1 MSSMYSPEYMLWN
14 GKAFQELELADSSSY
29 TMELA
34 ERLLDHY
41 MVRNGTTYEFVYSV
55 LDADRRKVLFF
66 MKEVDL

>member
-1 MSSMYSPEYMLWN
+1 MYSAEYMLWN

-41 MVRNGTTYEFVYSV
+41 MVRSGTTYEFVYSV